1 MVRSATCFYND
12 IEGNEMP
19 EGDKMTELIQE
30 KAAKSAGTPA
40 PVPVDLEAV
49 KARQQVMWSSGD
61 YAVIGT
67 TLQLVGE
74 SLCEAV
80 DLVAG
85 SRVLDVACGSG
96 NATLAAARR
105 FARTTGVD
113 YVPALLALG
122 RERALAERQAIEF
135 IEGDAERL
143 PFGDAGFD
151 TVLSVFGVMFAAN
164 QTRAADEL
172 LRVCKVGGKIGLAS
186 WTPEGF
192 LGDLFRTM
200 GKHVPPPAGVASPLR
215 WGTDAGLA
223 ELFGARARVLRAERR
238 HFVFRYRSST
248 HFIDTFRDYYGPT
261 HLAFKAL
268 DAAGKTALNADL
280 HALLERRDRGAGGLS
295 ISGEYLEVVLERA
308 Q

>member
-85 SRVLDVACGSG
+85 HIGFHLQVNRSARRAQPLLVSRDGRRRRTSAISADAAIRKRLTALSTGLAPSRILSYIMTVSGGSEPTSISVVLKFSKDIK
-96 NATLAAARR
+96 NDIAAAP
-105 FARTTGVD
+105 T
-113 YVPALLALG
+113 
-122 RERALAERQAIEF
+122 
-135 IEGDAERL
+135 
-143 PFGDAGFD
+143 
-151 TVLSVFGVMFAAN
+151 S
-164 QTRAADEL
+164 
-172 LRVCKVGGKIGLAS
+172 
-186 WTPEGF
+186 
-192 LGDLFRTM
+192 
-200 GKHVPPPAGVASPLR
+200 
-215 WGTDAGLA
+215 AGL
-223 ELFGARARVLRAERR
+223 R
-238 HFVFRYRSST
+238 
-248 HFIDTFRDYYGPT
+248 
-261 HLAFKAL
+261 
-268 DAAGKTALNADL
+268 
-280 HALLERRDRGAGGLS
+280 
-295 ISGEYLEVVLERA
+295 
-308 Q
+308 